1 MAERKMFAGG
11 EFLVTDAAAEDVF
24 IPEEMTREHKM
35 IYAAALDFVNKE
47 IRPNMERI
55 NEKNE
60 KLSRSLMK
68 TAGDLGLNA
77 TDIPEEYG
85 GEGMDKISTCLVT
98 DALGGAASF
107 SVSHSAHTGIGTLPI
122 VYFGTEAQKKKYLPK
137 LGTAEWLAA
146 YCLTESSAGSDAL
159 NAQTT
164 ATLSDDGRHYLL
176 NGEKI
181 FITNGAWADLFIV
194 YAKVD
199 GDKFTGFIVE
209 RSYPGVS
216 SGPEEK
222 KLGIEGSSTTSVI
235 FKDCMVPVENVLF
248 EIGKGHKIAFNVLNI
263 GRYKLGAGVTG
274 GCKVIIAEATQ
285 YATTREQFGKKI
297 ASFGMIRNKLADMC
311 IGIFMAESLTY
322 RLAAMIEDKLGS
334 LDPQARKEGAE
345 NAKAIEEYAV
355 ECSIAKVYGSER
367 LDFCADEI
375 VQIFGGYG
383 YIAEY
388 PAEGIYRDARI
399 NRIFEGTNEINRLL
413 IAGTVLKRAV
423 QGRLALFDAVQAVE
437 EEVKAGGPDAPG
449 FDDAPLAAQQHLV
462 KMSKKILLLTL
473 GKAAGNLLAD
483 LAEEQEVLAFSA
495 DMIIEIF
502 AMESGLLRALK
513 MIDKKGEKRAE
524 YHTAVVQV
532 YVNDAIP
539 KIVHWSKQVL
549 TFVEKGDALIAL
561 LAAVDKLAAY
571 QPVDT
576 VNLRRRIAEKVIKGK
591 RYIF

>member
-1 MAERKMFAGG
+1 MAERKIFAGG
-11 EFLVTDAAAEDVF
+11 EFLVTDAGAKDIF
-24 IPEEMTREHKM
+24 ILEEMTTEHKM
-35 IYAAALDFVNKE
+35 IYAAALDFVKKE
-47 IRPNMERI
+47 IRPNMDRI

-60 KLSRSLMK
+60 ELSRLLIK
-68 TAGDLGLNA
+68 KAGDLGLNA
-77 TDIPEEYG
+77 IDIPEEYG
-85 GEGMDKISTCLVT
+85 GEEMDKISTCLVT
-98 DALGGAASF
+98 DAIGGGASF

-122 VYFGTEAQKKKYLPK
+122 VYFGTEDQKKKYLSK
-137 LGTAEWLAA
+137 LGTGEWLAA

-164 ATLSDDGRHYLL
+164 AALSDDGRHYLL
-176 NGEKI
+176 NGEKV

-199 GDKFTGFIVE
+199 GEKFTGFIVE

-248 EIGKGHKIAFNVLNI
+248 EIGKGHKIAFNILNI
-263 GRYKLGAGVTG
+263 GRYKLGAAVTG
-274 GCKVIIAEATQ
+274 GSKVIIAEATQ

-297 ASFGMIRNKLADMC
+297 ASFGMIKNKLADMC
-311 IGIFMAESLTY
+311 INIFMSESLTF
-322 RLAAMIEDKLGS
+322 RLAAMIEDKLSS
-334 LDPQARKEGAE
+334 LDPQARKEGSE

-355 ECSIAKVYGSER
+355 ECSIAKVYGSECV
-367 LDFCADEI
+367 DFCADEI

-383 YIAEY
+383 YVAEY

-437 EEVKAGGPDAPG
+437 EEAKAGVPDAPG
-449 FDDAPLAAQQHLV
+449 FDDAPLAAQQHQV
-462 KMSKKILLLTL
+462 KMCKKILLLTL

-483 LAEEQEVLAFSA
+483 LAEEQEVLAFLA
-495 DMIIEIF
+495 DMITEIF

-524 YHTAVVQV
+524 YHTAAVQV
-532 YVNDAIP
+532 SINDAIP
-539 KIVHWSKQVL
+539 KIAHWSKQVL
-549 TFVEKGDALIAL
+549 TFVEKGDALVAL
-561 LAAVDKLAAY
+561 LGAVDKLAAY

-576 VNLRRRIAEKVIKGK
+576 VNLRRRIAEKVVKSK

>member
-11 EFLVTDAAAEDVF
+11 EFLVTDAAAENVF

-35 IYAAALDFVNKE
+35 IYAAALDFVKKE
-47 IRPNMERI
+47 IRPNMELI
-55 NEKNE
+55 SEKNE
-60 KLSRSLMK
+60 ELARSLMK

-137 LGTAEWLAA
+137 LATAEWLAA

-199 GDKFTGFIVE
+199 GEKFTGFIVE
-209 RSYPGVS
+209 RSFSGVS

-235 FKDCMVPVENVLF
+235 FKDCKVPAENVLF

-274 GCKVIIAEATQ
+274 GCKAIIAEATQ

-297 ASFGMIRNKLADMC
+297 ASFGMIKNKLADMC

-355 ECSIAKVYGSER
+355 ECSIAKVYDSER
-367 LDFCADEI
+367 LDFCADEV

-423 QGRLALFDAVQAVE
+423 QGRLALFDAVQTVE
-437 EEVKAGGPDAPG
+437 KEVKAGLPDAPG
-449 FDDAPLAAQQHLV
+449 FDDATLAAQQHLV

-483 LAEEQEVLAFSA
+483 LAEEQEVLAFLA

-549 TFVEKGDALIAL
+549 TFVEKGDALVAL

-571 QPVDT
+571 RPVDT
-576 VNLRRRIAEKVIKGK
+576 VNLRRRIAQKVIKGK
-591 RYIF
+591 KYPF

>member
-11 EFLVTDAAAEDVF
+11 EFLVTDAVAEDVF

-199 GDKFTGFIVE
+199 GEKFTGFIVE

-274 GCKVIIAEATQ
+274 GCKVIIAEATR

>member
-1 MAERKMFAGG
+1 MAARKIFAGG
-11 EFLVTDAAAEDVF
+11 EFLVTDAGVKDIF
-24 IPEEMTREHKM
+24 ILEEMTREHKM
-35 IYAAALDFVNKE
+35 IYAAAFDFVKKE

-60 KLSRSLMK
+60 ELSRSLIK
-68 TAGDLGLNA
+68 KAGDLGLNA

-85 GEGMDKISTCLVT
+85 GEEMDKISTCLVT
-98 DALGGAASF
+98 DAIGGAASF

-137 LGTAEWLAA
+137 LGTGEWLAA
-146 YCLTESSAGSDAL
+146 YCLTEAGAGSDAL

-176 NGEKI
+176 NGEKV

-194 YAKVD
+194 YAKVN
-199 GDKFTGFIVE
+199 GEKFTGFIVE
-209 RSYPGVS
+209 RSFPGVS

-263 GRYKLGAGVTG
+263 GRYKLGAGVIG
-274 GCKVIIAEATQ
+274 GCKVIIAEALQ

-311 IGIFMAESLTY
+311 ISIFMAESLTY
-322 RLAAMIEDKLGS
+322 RLAAMIEDKLS
-334 LDPQARKEGAE
+334 FLDPQARKEGAE

-355 ECSIAKVYGSER
+355 ECSIAKVYGSEC
-367 LDFCADEI
+367 LDFCADEV

-383 YIAEY
+383 YITEY

-437 EEVKAGGPDAPG
+437 EEAKAGVPDTPG
-449 FDDAPLAAQQHLV
+449 FDDAPLAAQQHQMR
-462 KMSKKILLLTL
+462 MSKKILLLTL

-483 LAEEQEVLAFSA
+483 LAEEQEVLAFLS

-502 AMESGLLRALK
+502 TMESGLLRALK

-524 YHTAVVQV
+524 YHTAAVQI

-561 LAAVDKLAAY
+561 LAAIDKLAAY
-571 QPVDT
+571 RPVDT
-576 VNLRRRIAEKVIKGK
+576 VNLRRRLAEKVIRGK
-591 RYIF
+591 KYPF

>member
-209 RSYPGVS
+209 RSFPGVS

-274 GCKVIIAEATQ
+274 GCKVIIAEATR

>member
-1 MAERKMFAGG
+1 MAERKIFAGG
-11 EFLVTDAAAEDVF
+11 EFLVTDAGAEDVF
-24 IPEEMTREHKM
+24 ILEEMTREHKM
-35 IYAAALDFVNKE
+35 IYAAALDFVKKE

-60 KLSRSLMK
+60 ELSRSLLK
-68 TAGDLGLNA
+68 KAGDLGLNA

-85 GEGMDKISTCLVT
+85 GEEMDKISTCLVT
-98 DALGGAASF
+98 DAMGGGASF
-107 SVSHSAHTGIGTLPI
+107 SVSHSAHNGIGTLPI

-137 LGTAEWLAA
+137 LGTGEWMAA

-199 GDKFTGFIVE
+199 GEKFTGFIVE
-209 RSYPGVS
+209 RNFPGVS

-263 GRYKLGAGVTG
+263 GRYKLGAAVTG

-297 ASFGMIRNKLADMC
+297 ASFGMIKNKLADMC
-311 IGIFMAESLTY
+311 IGIFVAESLTY
-322 RLAAMIEDKLGS
+322 RLAAMIEDKLSS
-334 LDPQARKEGAE
+334 LEPQARKEGAE

-355 ECSIAKVYGSER
+355 ECSIAKVYGSECV
-367 LDFCADEI
+367 DFCADEI

-423 QGRLALFDAVQAVE
+423 QGRLDLFNAVQAVE
-437 EEVKAGGPDAPG
+437 EEVKAGVPDAPG
-449 FDDAPLAAQQHLV
+449 LDNVPLAAQQHLV

-483 LAEEQEVLAFSA
+483 LAEEQEVLAFLA
-495 DMIIEIF
+495 DIIIEIF
-502 AMESGLLRALK
+502 AMESGLLRAQK

-524 YHTAVVQV
+524 YHTAAVEIHI
-532 YVNDAIP
+532 NDTIP
-539 KIVHWSKQVL
+539 KIVHWSKQIL
-549 TFVEKGDALIAL
+549 TFVEKGDDLVTL

-571 QPVDT
+571 RPVDT
-576 VNLRRRIAEKVIKGK
+576 VNLRRRIAEKVIKSK

>member
-11 EFLVTDAAAEDVF
+11 EFLVTDAVAEDVF

-209 RSYPGVS
+209 RSFPGVS

-274 GCKVIIAEATQ
+274 GCKVIIAEATR

>member
-1 MAERKMFAGG
+1 MAERKIFAGG
-11 EFLVTDAAAEDVF
+11 EFLITDAGAEDVF
-24 IPEEMTREHKM
+24 ILEEMTREHKM
-35 IYAAALDFVNKE
+35 IYAAAFDFVKKE
-47 IRPNMERI
+47 IRPNMEKI

-60 KLSRSLMK
+60 ELTRSLIK
-68 TAGDLGLNA
+68 KAGDLGLIA

-85 GEGMDKISTCLVT
+85 GEEMDKISTCLVT
-98 DALGGAASF
+98 DAIGGGASF

-137 LGTAEWLAA
+137 LGTGEWLAA

-176 NGEKI
+176 NGEKV

-199 GDKFTGFIVE
+199 GEKFTGFIVE
-209 RSYPGVS
+209 RSFPGVS

-222 KLGIEGSSTTSVI
+222 KMGIEGSSTTSVI

-248 EIGKGHKIAFNVLNI
+248 EIGQGHKIAFNVLNI
-263 GRYKLGAGVTG
+263 GRYKLGAGVIG

-297 ASFGMIRNKLADMC
+297 ASFGMIKNKLADMC
-311 IGIFMAESLTY
+311 IGIFMTESLTY
-322 RLAAMIEDKLGS
+322 RLAAMIEDKLSS

-345 NAKAIEEYAV
+345 NAKAIEEYAA
-355 ECSIAKVYGSER
+355 ECSIAKVYGSEC
-367 LDFCADEI
+367 LDFCADEV

-413 IAGTVLKRAV
+413 ITGTVLKRAV
-423 QGRLALFDAVQAVE
+423 QGRLALFDAVQALE
-437 EEVKAGGPDAPG
+437 EEVKAGLPDAPG
-449 FDDAPLAAQQHLV
+449 FDDAPLAAQQHQV

-483 LAEEQEVLAFSA
+483 LAEEQEVLAFLS
-495 DMIIEIF
+495 DMITEIF

-524 YHTAVVQV
+524 YHTAAVQI
-532 YVNDAIP
+532 YINDVIP

-549 TFVEKGDALIAL
+549 TFVEKDDALVVL
-561 LAAVDKLAAY
+561 LVAVDKLAAY
-571 QPVDT
+571 RPVDT
-576 VNLRRRIAEKVIKGK
+576 VSLRRLIAEKVIKSK
-591 RYIF
+591 KYIF